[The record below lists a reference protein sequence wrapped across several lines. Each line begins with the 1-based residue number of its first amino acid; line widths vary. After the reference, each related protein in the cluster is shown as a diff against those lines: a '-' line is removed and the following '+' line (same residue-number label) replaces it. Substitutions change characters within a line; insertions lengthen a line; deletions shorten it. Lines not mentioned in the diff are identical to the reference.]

1 MKLRF
6 HEPNPE
12 IDDMIQAL
20 MDKADVNLNRDI
32 IRELIIAGLK
42 SGQDTKDRCTLKMMN
57 MTMKEMRYTA
67 KVFGPYNDRLK
78 VSVFGSARTGQDT
91 SLYNMALS
99 FGQKLVERGFMVIT
113 GGGPGIM
120 EAANKG
126 AGPENSFGVTI
137 KLPFEQLT
145 NEIIANSP
153 RTIHYK
159 YFFNRKIAFIKE
171 THAVALFPGGFGT
184 LDEATEV
191 ITLVQTGK
199 QNPMPIVLI
208 ETKKNGY
215 WERWL
220 DFVGRQLLE
229 EGYISAED
237 TSLLSVYN
245 DETLAADAIAS
256 FYRNYHSMR
265 CVGNLVAIR
274 LKNLPGDY
282 DIARL
287 NEEFCDCLMPGGSF
301 ELRGALPEE
310 QDEPVLSNMPRL
322 TFPFNKQSFARLRA
336 LINCI
341 NSFKTDCAVLQRIA
355 V

>member
-1 MKLRF
+1 MRLCF

-32 IRELIIAGLK
+32 IREIIIAGLK
-42 SGQDTKDRCTLKMMN
+42 TDQDTKDRCTLKMMN
-57 MTMKEMRYTA
+57 MTLKEMRYTA
-67 KVFGPYNDRLK
+67 KVFDPYGDRLK
-78 VSVFGSARTGQDT
+78 ISVFGSARTGQDT
-91 SLYNMALS
+91 SLYNMARS
-99 FGQKLVERGFMVIT
+99 FAGKMIDRGFMVIT

-126 AGPENSFGVTI
+126 AGPDNSFGVTI

-145 NEIIANSP
+145 NEIIANNP

-184 LDEATEV
+184 LDEATEA

-199 QNPMPIVLI
+199 QNPMPIVLL
-208 ETKKNGY
+208 ETKNYGY
-215 WERWL
+215 WEKWL
-220 DFVGRQLLE
+220 DFVERQLLA

-237 TSLLSVYN
+237 VSLLSIYN

-265 CVGNLVAIR
+265 CVGNLVVIR
-274 LKNLPGDY
+274 LKNLPGEY
-282 DIARL
+282 EMARL
-287 NEEFCDCLMPGGSF
+287 NEEFSDCLAPGGLF

-310 QDEPVLSNMPRL
+310 QDEPILCNMPRL
-322 TFPFNKQSFARLRA
+322 TFPFNKQSYARLRA
-336 LINCI
+336 LIDCI
-341 NSFKTDCAVLQRIA
+341 NSFKTGCMHLKRIA